1 MKSFA
6 YPEPQRSV
14 AMEPSFPRQIL
25 PVASSRRDR
34 AIRGFS
40 VLELVVVMAVALV
53 MSAMAVPVIQSS
65 LSSFRLRGAVA
76 SVTGAIQSTRY
87 RAIFD
92 GCPYQIAL
100 SKASN
105 TYQISNTV
113 TGGNCAPTFTRV
125 GGPIPFAT
133 SQVVLSQD
141 VTLQFS
147 PGGSIQV
154 IAGSLAF
161 NLNAAGSSNYK
172 AITVTKYGSIK
183 VQ

>member
-1 MKSFA
+1 MWTFGDTGSEGFA
-6 YPEPQRSV
+6 PTNLVDDQGLPNASLHPIRRS
-14 AMEPSFPRQIL
+14 
-25 PVASSRRDR
+25 
-34 AIRGFS
+34 RGFS
-40 VLELVVVMAVALV
+40 LLELVVVLAVSLV
-53 MSAMAVPVIQSS
+53 MAAMAVPVIQSS
-65 LSSFRLRGAVA
+65 VAGFRLRGAVA

-113 TGGNCAPTFTRV
+113 TGAACAAAFTNV
-125 GGPIPFAT
+125 GAPIPFAP
-133 SQVVLSQD
+133 SSGVALSQD

-154 IAGSLAF
+154 IAGSLSF
-161 NLNAAGSSNYK
+161 NMTGVGTTIQKS
-172 AITVTKYGSIK
+172 IQVTKYGSVT